1 MLTTPLRASLENPIP
16 VHYSVR
22 LYSAVYILFTH
33 PIITGEYI
41 AKNPNFLPQ
50 PKSQKSLFLAPKFGF
65 LAKNGRNWPQMAK
78 NNQFWPTPPRRGY
91 MAFYSPVPTGAV
103 V

>member
-1 MLTTPLRASLENPIP
+1 MNGFVSGMG
-16 VHYSVR
+16 H
-22 LYSAVYILFTH
+22 
-33 PIITGEYI
+33 TGEYI

-78 NNQFWPTPPRRGY
+78 KIRFWPPGRDIWHFIHQCKCPESLVSRWFI
-91 MAFYSPVPTGAV
+91 AFIIHILDTEYLI
-103 V
+103 

>member
-41 AKNPNFLPQ
+41 AKNPNFWP
-50 PKSQKSLFLAPKFGF
+50 PTKKKQKTKKTKPLVNF
-65 LAKNGRNWPQMAK
+65 WPQ
-78 NNQFWPTPPRRGY
+78 R
-91 MAFYSPVPTGAV
+91 
-103 V
+103 